1 MDLLVCLSK
10 MQHTQSCNVQDVLLH
25 DMLVVSISICINAS
39 SVYCNLH
46 SLLVIGMKILALIS
60 NISNVLFSSRI
71 RGHMTSPIFFLLVK
85 GNADDQPGD

>member
-46 SLLVIGMKILALIS
+46 SLLVIGKKILALIS
-60 NISNVLFSSRI
+60 NILFASMI
-71 RGHMTSPIFFLLVK
+71 RGHMTSPKFSSFS
-85 GNADDQPGD
+85 QT